1 MICGKLVHFPIFETL
16 RNLEIDININLIKP
30 SRHLHTQS

>member
-1 MICGKLVHFPIFETL
+1 MIWGKLVHFPIFETF
-16 RNLEIDININLIKP
+16 RNLEIDINLIKP